1 MATQVQLRRG
11 NTSQT
16 NAFTGAVAEITI
28 DTDKE
33 TVVVHD
39 GATAGGFALAR
50 ESALSANSFS
60 VIAAFNT
67 ANAAFASANISN
79 GVDATQNNT
88 ITAAFLAANAATATD
103 TTQNNSITAAFASAN
118 AAFLAANAANA
129 TDATQNN
136 SITAAFATAN
146 AAFTVANNAVT
157 SANGTIAWNTANA
170 SFLQANA
177 AFTVA
182 NNAVTSSNGSIA
194 WSTANSAASYANSA
208 FVAANS
214 AGVYANSA
222 FAAANAATAIDTT
235 QNNSITAAFASANA
249 AFTRA
254 NNSLNANTGGTVAGD
269 VSITGN
275 LTVTGLT
282 TYTNTTTVL
291 IADNIITV
299 NAAISQ
305 SAQPTVNAGIEVDR
319 GAQPNSSFLW
329 IESSGK
335 WAANNGNGSI
345 FIAADS
351 AETYANAAFLA
362 ANSANATD
370 LTQNN
375 SITAAFASA
384 NAAFLAA
391 NAATATDTTQNNSIT
406 AAFNT
411 ANASFTVAN
420 NAVTSANGTI
430 IWNTANA
437 AFTAANLSIAID
449 TTQNNS
455 ITAAFNTANAAF
467 IAANSATAIDTT
479 QNNSITAA
487 FNAANA
493 AFTQANTDFTTIS
506 ASAGVYGNASHVSVA
521 TLTANGRV
529 SSITNTAIA
538 ISADAITS
546 GTLSNTRGGTGT
558 TSSTGTGSVV
568 LGTAPTIT
576 LPTINNIRQG
586 YSTTV
591 TAAGTTTLTVNSNYL
606 QFFTGTTTQILS
618 LPAPQTMTLGMGFF
632 VVNNSTGNIEVRASN
647 AAAVATILAGTAMLF
662 VSIDLTAGN
671 GAAGWSAEIVGFS
684 TITGTGAV
692 VLNTSPTL
700 SNVLVT
706 SINVTNSTA
715 STSNTTGALIVAGGV
730 GVRGNVS
737 ADGIIFP
744 DNTRQ
749 TTAASGGATLGDVLA
764 LSIALG

>member
-50 ESALSANSFS
+50 ESAVSSNSIFAQ
-60 VIAAFNT
+60 AAFNT
-67 ANAAFASANISN
+67 ANAAF
-79 GVDATQNNT
+79 
-88 ITAAFLAANAATATD
+88 
-103 TTQNNSITAAFASAN
+103 
-118 AAFLAANAANA
+118 
-129 TDATQNN
+129 
-136 SITAAFATAN
+136 
-146 AAFTVANNAVT
+146 TVANSAVT

-222 FAAANAATAIDTT
+222 FSAANAATAIDTT

-351 AETYANAAFLA
+351 AESY
-362 ANSANATD
+362 ANSA
-370 LTQNN
+370 
-375 SITAAFASA
+375 FA
-384 NAAFLAA
+384 
-391 NAATATDTTQNNSIT
+391 
-406 AAFNT
+406 
-411 ANASFTVAN
+411 
-420 NAVTSANGTI
+420 
-430 IWNTANA
+430 
-437 AFTAANLSIAID
+437 AANLSIAID

-487 FNAANA
+487 FNTANA

-506 ASAGVYGNASHVSVA
+506 ATAGVYGNASHVSVA

-538 ISADAITS
+538 ISADAVTS
-546 GTLSNTRGGTGT
+546 GTLAVARGGTGVT
-558 TSSTGTGSVV
+558 TSTGTGAVA
-568 LGTAPTIT
+568 LGTGPTIT
-576 LPTINNIRQG
+576 LPVINNIKQG
-586 YSTTV
+586 YSTTA
-591 TAAGTTTLTVNSNYL
+591 TAAGTTSLTVNSNYL
-606 QFFTGTTTQILS
+606 QFFTGTTTQTLQ

-632 VVNNSTGNIEVRASN
+632 VVNNSTGNLSVIASN
-647 AAAVATILAGTAMLF
+647 SASVATILPGTAMLF

-700 SNVLVT
+700 SNVSVT
-706 SINVTNSTA
+706 SVNVTNTTV
-715 STSNTTGALIVAGGV
+715 STSNATGALTVQGGI
-730 GVRGNVS
+730 GIKGNVS

-749 TTAASGGATLGDVLA
+749 TTAASGGASIGDVLA